1 MRPIGVIFTFL
12 LLLGNSTKTSA
23 SYKVDFTYGQGRE
36 NIATLLNKRADSLFM
51 ERNYTVA
58 IKEFNR
64 LLTYP
69 EIEQA
74 PVLRKLAVSEAALGN
89 NDEAA
94 QYIEKYLLQDFKP
107 IVLSDP
113 SFDSI
118 RNTEAFKGVVKKYVP
133 KFNFWSFLYLYV
145 ALIGFYI
152 AAIIHFNKKIE
163 VTAKILI
170 SSFIFIHSFF
180 ILHIFVNLT
189 NNHYQYPHTYAMSTG
204 FSFLYGPLLYFYFKR
219 IAQEYRFKLRDLLHL
234 LPTLLFLIYVFPI
247 YMMSAEEKLG
257 LLLDRITS
265 GRSFHD
271 IAIIVLKLSSLA
283 IYGYFIR
290 KIYMRSRENKSLRK
304 ENQIWQKNIFRI
316 HIMYVFCY
324 AAYGILLS
332 NNITSGFL
340 YHMQVISMAFM
351 VMYVGYSANVQ
362 PNVFSGMYHFND
374 SLFFKY
380 EKSGLTDSLSKELR
394 EKLICLFDIEKIYK
408 ESDISLEMIAQRLD
422 TTRHNA
428 SQVINEHFNM
438 NFHELVNKYRIREAK
453 DILNSDQKKNLNII
467 DIAYEVGYNNK
478 VTFNKAFKKDTSLT
492 PSEYQKTAMRA
503 PA

>member
-1 MRPIGVIFTFL
+1 M
-12 LLLGNSTKTSA
+12 
-23 SYKVDFTYGQGRE
+23 YGQSTE
-36 NIATLLNKRADSLFM
+36 NIATLLNKKADSLFM
-51 ERNYTVA
+51 ERSYAKAV
-58 IKEFNR
+58 KEFNK

-74 PVLRKLAVSEAALGN
+74 PVFRKLAVSEAALGN
-89 NDEAA
+89 NVEAA
-94 QYIEKYLLQDFKP
+94 KYVEKYLLQDFKP
-107 IVLSDP
+107 VILSDT
-113 SFDSI
+113 SFDNI
-118 RNTEAFKGVVKKYVP
+118 RNTEAFRAVVKKYVP

-189 NNHYQYPHTYAMSTG
+189 NNHYRYPHTYSMSTC

-219 IAQEYRFKLRDLLHL
+219 IAQEYKFKLRDLLHL
-234 LPTLLFLIYVFPI
+234 VPTLLFLIYIFPI
-247 YMMSAEEKLG
+247 YIMSGEEKLKM
-257 LLLDRITS
+257 LLERITS
-265 GRSFHD
+265 GRSFYD

-290 KIYMRSRENKSLRK
+290 KIYLYTRQNRNLTKENK
-304 ENQIWQKNIFRI
+304 IWQKNIFRI

-362 PNVFSGMYHFND
+362 PNVFSGLYYFND

-394 EKLICLFDIEKIYK
+394 EKLIRLFDMEKIYK
-408 ESDISLEMIAQRLD
+408 ESDISLEMIAKRLD

-428 SQVINEHFNM
+428 SQVINEHFSM

-492 PSEYQKTAMRA
+492 PSEYQKTSVRA

>member
-1 MRPIGVIFTFL
+1 MPHKIDI
-12 LLLGNSTKTSA
+12 
-23 SYKVDFTYGQGRE
+23 TYGQDGE
-36 NIATLLNKRADSLFM
+36 DIVTLLNRKADSLFL
-51 ERNYTVA
+51 ERNYVKA
-58 IKEFNR
+58 VKEFNI
-64 LLTYP
+64 LLAYP
-69 EIEQA
+69 EVEQA
-74 PVLRKLAVSEAALGN
+74 PVFKKLAVSQAALGN
-89 NDEAA
+89 NVEAA
-94 QYIEKYLLQDFKP
+94 KYVEKYLLQDFKP
-107 IVLSDP
+107 GILSDS
-113 SFDSI
+113 SFDNV
-118 RNTEAFKGVVKKYVP
+118 RETEAFRAVVKKYLP

-163 VTAKILI
+163 IAAKILI

-189 NNHYQYPHTYAMSTG
+189 NNHYKYPHTYAMSTC

-219 IAQEYRFKLRDLLHL
+219 IAQEYKFKVRDLLHL
-234 LPTLLFLIYVFPI
+234 TPTLLFLVYVLPIYVL
-247 YMMSAEEKLG
+247 SGEEKLG
-257 LLLDRITS
+257 LLLDRIAS
-265 GRSFHD
+265 GRSVQD
-271 IAIIVLKLSSLA
+271 ITIIVLKLSSLA
-283 IYGYFIR
+283 IYGFFIR
-290 KIYMRSRENKSLRK
+290 KIYLRTRQNRNLTKENK
-304 ENQIWQKNIFRI
+304 IWQKNIFRI

-324 AAYGILLS
+324 AAYGILLG

-340 YHMQVISMAFM
+340 YHMQVISMASM

-362 PNVFSGMYHFND
+362 PNVFSGLYQFND

-394 EKLICLFDIEKIYK
+394 EKLIRLFDIEKIYK
-408 ESDISLEMIAQRLD
+408 ESDISLEMIAKRLD

-492 PSEYQKTAMRA
+492 PSEYQKTSVDT

>member
-1 MRPIGVIFTFL
+1 MRPIGIIFTFL
-12 LLLGNSTKTSA
+12 LLLGNSTKASA
-23 SYKVDFTYGQGRE
+23 PHTVDFPYGQGGE
-36 NIATLLNKRADSLFM
+36 NIATLLHRKADSLFV
-51 ERNYTVA
+51 ERSYAKAV
-58 IKEFNR
+58 KEFNK
-64 LLTYP
+64 LLAYP

-74 PVLRKLAVSEAALGN
+74 PVLKKMAVSQAALGN
-89 NDEAA
+89 NVEAA
-94 QYIEKYLLQDFKP
+94 KYVEKYLLQDFKP
-107 IVLSDP
+107 AILSDTN
-113 SFDSI
+113 FDNV
-118 RNTEAFKGVVKKYVP
+118 RNTEAFKAIVQKYVP

-189 NNHYQYPHTYAMSTG
+189 NNHYKYPHTYATSTC

-219 IAQEYRFKLRDLLHL
+219 IAQEYKFKSRDLLHL
-234 LPTLLFLIYVFPI
+234 APTLLFLVYVFPI
-247 YMMSAEEKLG
+247 YIMSGEEKLK
-257 LLLDRITS
+257 LLLDRVTS
-265 GRSFHD
+265 GRSVLD
-271 IAIIVLKLSSLA
+271 ITIIVLKLSSLA
-283 IYGYFIR
+283 IYGFFIR
-290 KIYMRSRENKSLRK
+290 KIYLQTRQNRGLTK
-304 ENQIWQKNIFRI
+304 ENRIWQKNIFRI
-316 HIMYVFCY
+316 HVMYVFCY

-340 YHMQVISMAFM
+340 YHMQVISMASM

-362 PNVFSGMYHFND
+362 PNVFSGLYHFND
-374 SLFFKY
+374 ALFFKY
-380 EKSGLTDSLSKELR
+380 EKSGLTDSLSKELG
-394 EKLICLFDIEKIYK
+394 EKLIHLFDTEKIYK
-408 ESDISLEMIAQRLD
+408 ESDINLEMVAKRLD

-453 DILNSDQKKNLNII
+453 DILNSDKKKNLNII

-492 PSEYQKTAMRA
+492 PSEYQKTSVKT